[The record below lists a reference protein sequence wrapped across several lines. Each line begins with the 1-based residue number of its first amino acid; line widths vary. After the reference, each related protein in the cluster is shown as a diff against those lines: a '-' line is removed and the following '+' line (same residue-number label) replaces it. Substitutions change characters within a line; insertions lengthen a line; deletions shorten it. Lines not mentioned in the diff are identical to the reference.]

1 MVDAVKTIL
10 LKYGG
15 NAMGASLA
23 EDPVLAEC
31 ARLTASGMR
40 ILLVHGGGPQIDAA
54 LRARGIE
61 ERRVAGLRV
70 TDAESM
76 DVVEAVLAAT
86 VNKAL
91 VRALIAHGLPAIG
104 ISGVD
109 GAFVQAVKAPPID
122 GVDLGFVGVVEK
134 VDPRAVMALLEAGF
148 APVIAPIGLDMLANS
163 SLNVNADAAAG
174 AIAGALAVDAYVVLT
189 NVAGVRRDINDP
201 DSVIATLTI
210 AEAEAFIAD
219 GTFSGGMIPK
229 MLSAIDALRTGAQRV
244 VIGGAQPGAIAD
256 ALAGRGTEL
265 IA

>member
-1 MVDAVKTIL
+1 VQTIL

-23 EDPVLAEC
+23 NDPVLAEC
-31 ARLTASGMR
+31 AQLTKDGMR
-40 ILLVHGGGPQIDAA
+40 ILFVHGGGPQIDAA
-54 LRARGIE
+54 LRSRGIE

-70 TDAESM
+70 TDAAAM

-91 VRALIAHGLPAIG
+91 VRALIAHGLPAVG

-122 GVDLGFVGVVEK
+122 GVDLGYVGVVQK
-134 VDPRAVMALLEAGF
+134 VDPRPVMALLEAGF
-148 APVIAPIGLDMLANS
+148 APVIAPIGLDMDENA

-174 AIAGALAVDAYVVLT
+174 AIAGALAVDVYVVLT
-189 NVAGVRRDINDP
+189 NVAGVRRDLDDP
-201 DSVIATLTI
+201 ASVIPRLTV
-210 AEAEAFIAD
+210 AEAEAFLAD

-229 MLSAIDALRTGAQRV
+229 MRSAIDALRTGAKRV

-256 ALAGRGTEL
+256 ALAGNGTEL
-265 IA
+265 VG